1 MEAHEVPVDCFS
13 IRYAATGSAEE
24 LTSAWESYQEE
35 YPTIQYGTR
44 IEQLTENK
52 IIIAKTGQQRFIG
65 VRGDVNKTYQRI
77 ADLVQSILDKDNGYD
92 ANIFKDINSLYDD
105 IFFGI
110 DGNGVR
116 TNQGLFKLYRFREK
130 DKG

>member
-44 IEQLTENK
+44 IEHRTENT
-52 IIIAKTGQQRFIG
+52 IIVHRFKTI
-65 VRGDVNKTYQRI
+65 
-77 ADLVQSILDKDNGYD
+77 KDCKNACLHEVSEAPLEKGKD
-92 ANIFKDINSLYDD
+92 HTIFQ
-105 IFFGI
+105 
-110 DGNGVR
+110 
-116 TNQGLFKLYRFREK
+116 TT
-130 DKG
+130 